1 MAMSI
6 YMDRAKTVR
15 AITERHYN
23 CAQSVLVAFHDV
35 IGLDEEQAYRLGSHF
50 GAGMKM
56 GATCGAITG
65 AMMVLGLA
73 GIDDADTLRE
83 IYRNFRERHNDMLNC
98 RDLLAASAKAG
109 VPRKTHCD
117 GLVFEMVDATEKLL
131 REKGVLPAADS
142 ENEKLCNR

>member
-1 MAMSI
+1 MSI
-6 YMDRAKTVR
+6 YMDRAKKVR

-73 GIDDADTLRE
+73 GIDDADTLHSVLRS
-83 IYRNFRERHNDMLNC
+83 FRERHGGMLDC

-117 GLVFEMVDATEKLL
+117 GLVFEMVDVTEKLL
-131 REKGVLPAADS
+131 REKGVLSAVDS
-142 ENEKLCNR
+142 ENEKPDMQ

>member
-1 MAMSI
+1 MSI

-23 CAQSVLVAFHDV
+23 CAQSVLVSFYDV

-117 GLVFEMVDATEKLL
+117 GLVFEMVDATEKIL